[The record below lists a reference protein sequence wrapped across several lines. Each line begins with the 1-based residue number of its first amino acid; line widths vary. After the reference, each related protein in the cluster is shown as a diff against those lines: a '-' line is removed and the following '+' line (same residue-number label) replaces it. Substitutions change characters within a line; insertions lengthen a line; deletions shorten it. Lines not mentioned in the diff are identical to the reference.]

1 MRGLDVKEDA
11 RLYETAEPLWHI
23 GNGRMLFAGC
33 LHRNA
38 LHSHSAPVLLA
49 GLYDDFELK
58 IGDGAWFFCRM
69 AVIRAG
75 TAYEFNSAGRP
86 LAVVYVE
93 PNVASVEG
101 LAALVGETREVP
113 GALIGMGG
121 ELSMIRALYE
131 DPDSPRWVGSAID
144 DLVDFSNGRSRRHM
158 DRRIARAVEALTFND
173 ESDGEDWQEPRPSVL
188 TAAQGAG
195 LSASRF
201 QHVFKD
207 EVGVPYGRYL
217 AWARMRAAL
226 REVVAGSNFT
236 TAAHVAGYCDQAHFA
251 HDFRRTFGAPAS
263 KSLSRVRR

>member
-1 MRGLDVKEDA
+1 MKEDA
-11 RLYETAEPLWHI
+11 RLYEPAEPLWHI

-58 IGDGAWFFCRM
+58 IGDAAWFFCRM

-113 GALIGMGG
+113 GALIGMRG

-144 DLVDFSNGRSRRHM
+144 DLVDFSRGRSRRHM
-158 DRRIARAVEALTFND
+158 DRRIARALWHENDGVEFHAVAHRNHYGATNVVESFVCWFKFRWGFVLRKCGLT
-173 ESDGEDWQEPRPSVL
+173 
-188 TAAQGAG
+188 
-195 LSASRF
+195 
-201 QHVFKD
+201 
-207 EVGVPYGRYL
+207 
-217 AWARMRAAL
+217 
-226 REVVAGSNFT
+226 
-236 TAAHVAGYCDQAHFA
+236 DQ
-251 HDFRRTFGAPAS
+251 
-263 KSLSRVRR
+263 